1 MDEFHIL
8 PEQFA
13 EMNKSLERFVKV
25 TKEASKQAKILLN
38 AYFGILEPYQLYEMR
53 HPKKKPRGSIRRNKR
68 NEREKKRNGLIVVNM
83 FVDDVY
89 DIMSIE
95 DNKRR

>member
-1 MDEFHIL
+1 MDEFHISA
-8 PEQFA
+8 EQFA
-13 EMNKSLERFVKV
+13 ELKKSFERFV
-25 TKEASKQAKILLN
+25 EAIKQAASVLSSYCETFLST
-38 AYFGILEPYQLYEMR
+38 LEPYQLYELR

-68 NEREKKRNGLIVVNM
+68 NERKKKRNGLIGVNI

-89 DIMSIE
+89 DLMSIE

>member
-1 MDEFHIL
+1 MDEFHISA
-8 PEQFA
+8 EQFA
-13 EMNKSLERFVKV
+13 ELNKSIERFV
-25 TKEASKQAKILLN
+25 EAVKQAKNIVA
-38 AYFGILEPYQLYEMR
+38 AYCNTFFDTLEPYQLYELR

-68 NEREKKRNGLIVVNM
+68 NEREKKRNGLIGVNM